1 MPANGGPM
9 ITTPHKRAYRPESRQ
24 KCRSYTEYLQRY
36 RDKNVA
42 PTQNICNAI
51 ATKMSLLR
59 RISATLSRQK
69 CRSYTEYLQRYRDKN
84 VAPTKRLVRLM
95 LQILAGFALVA
106 LLAGYF
112 GLFLLQHVQQ
122 LLFFFQQVFQKLLL
136 FVGHLDQFFDAAEPF
151 LQQFVAADN
160 AFFHAFFDALTD
172 Q

>member
-9 ITTPHKRAYRPESRQ
+9 ITTPHKRPYQPESRQ
-24 KCRSYTEYLQRY
+24 KCRSYAEYLQRY
-36 RDKNVA
+36 RDNNVA
-42 PTQNICNAI
+42 PT
-51 ATKMSLLR
+51 L
-59 RISATLSRQK
+59 ATLSRQK
-69 CRSYTEYLQRYRDKN
+69 CRSYAEYLQRYRDKN
-84 VAPTKRLVRLM
+84 VAPTKRLARLM

-106 LLAGYF
+106 LLGGYF